1 MAEKKKLAMFD
12 MDGTLYD
19 TIEINYYAYRE
30 AIAHFGVDLDRD
42 FFMNECFGHNYKTF
56 VPMIMG
62 DSEHAEEI
70 HELKMA
76 DYKKYFDK
84 AKMNSHLF
92 NMIENLRKDYYIAL
106 VTTGS
111 KKNVYEIVR
120 HFGHEDLFDL
130 IVTQADV
137 AAQKPDPEAYL
148 FAMNHFGVEPEDC
161 LIFEDSRSG
170 LTAAKKSGAQ
180 VFKVENFID

>member
-19 TIEINYYAYRE
+19 TVDINYYAYRE
-30 AIAHFGVDLDRD
+30 AIANFGVDLDRD
-42 FFMNECFGHNYKTF
+42 FFVNECFGHNYKTF

-70 HELKMA
+70 HDLKMD
-76 DYKKYFDK
+76 DYSKYFDK
-84 AKMNSHLF
+84 VKVNDHLF
-92 NMIENLRKDYYIAL
+92 RMIEDLRNDYYIAL

-111 KKNVYEIVR
+111 KKNVYEIVNY
-120 HFGHEDLFDL
+120 FGHADLFDL

-148 FAMNHFGVEPEDC
+148 FAMNHFGVEPSDC
-161 LIFEDSRSG
+161 MIFEDSRSG